1 MLGNKD
7 QKTRVKKI
15 IFRIKVSDVARSGQ
29 RKGRSLKTDDQTKQK
44 DEKNT
49 HIYRLKDKSDEKKSD
64 EGRGAWKGSHRRWGS
79 SAQMKRP
86 LSREPPLV
94 WKSEE
99 RKQKIQR
106 KYEMKIWGMYMPRS
120 SQ

>member
-1 MLGNKD
+1 M
-7 QKTRVKKI
+7 
-15 IFRIKVSDVARSGQ
+15 
-29 RKGRSLKTDDQTKQK
+29 RK
-44 DEKNT
+44 T

-64 EGRGAWKGSHRRWGS
+64 EGKETRKGSLRRWGS
-79 SAQMKRP
+79 SAQMKRSTFQGTTTC
-86 LSREPPLV
+86 LET
-94 WKSEE
+94 EE